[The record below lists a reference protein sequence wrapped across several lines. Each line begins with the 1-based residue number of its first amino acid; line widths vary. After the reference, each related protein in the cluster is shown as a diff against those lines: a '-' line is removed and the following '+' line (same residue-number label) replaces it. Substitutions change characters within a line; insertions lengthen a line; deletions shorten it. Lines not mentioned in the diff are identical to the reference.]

1 MTDDEPG
8 KATSSVTA
16 LSQTKIDE
24 RFACF
29 ETLQRKRLR
38 SEISLTRTIE
48 TATTRLF
55 SPVVSYF
62 DEFPGYLLVDDPSDE
77 REDVAVTQQT
87 LHFDDELN
95 QSDEDTRLTG
105 MDLFVDFSGESL
117 QDPRGTMDSG
127 PLWSFIVIL
136 RSKRRERWI

>member
-16 LSQTKIDE
+16 VSQTKIDE
-24 RFACF
+24 RFARF

-55 SPVVSYF
+55 SPVVSHF
-62 DEFPGYLLVDDPSDE
+62 DEK
-77 REDVAVTQQT
+77 T
-87 LHFDDELN
+87 LRFDDELN

-105 MDLFVDFSGESL
+105 MDSFVDFSGESL